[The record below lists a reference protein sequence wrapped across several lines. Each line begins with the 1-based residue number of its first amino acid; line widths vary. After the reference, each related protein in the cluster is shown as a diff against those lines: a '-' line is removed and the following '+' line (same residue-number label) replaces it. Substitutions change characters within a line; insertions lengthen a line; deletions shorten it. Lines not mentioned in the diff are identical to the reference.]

1 MTLRDKQIA
10 IIAKGSGISYS
21 FNALNTKCYY
31 MAKILKSYGLN
42 VTILSSIYYHPEP
55 FGKKVGRYKGI
66 KYYLPSVYPKAAS
79 IIKQAYYKL
88 AHTWRVT
95 CFLIY
100 LKHKWGKIHFI
111 FDDNSTPFP
120 FLLLLKWLGVIDL
133 IFNLEEWP
141 LAHNISY
148 KRKMY
153 SHFFTVCAL
162 KNCKKIVCV
171 SSYLIAQ
178 AIKYNKKSRV
188 FKLPALTEFN
198 ELNCDTSIN
207 ADGKHEMTRFLY
219 CGHVGYSEVIDTII
233 DAFEN
238 ICRLR
243 KNVKVELLLILH
255 GNELKLQKIS
265 DYVSRLEYPI
275 KIKSNLSES
284 DLFTEYSQASVL
296 LAPLRLSVQDQ
307 ARFPQKIA
315 EYVSLSK
322 PIITTF
328 VGDIGLYFESD
339 KSAIFID
346 DFSVAELEK
355 KMNYSIDNN
364 EKIVGIGVEGNAVG
378 RKHFNYKKYI
388 TKFGDFVT
396 S

>member
-1 MTLRDKQIA
+1 M
-10 IIAKGSGISYS
+10 
-21 FNALNTKCYY
+21 
-31 MAKILKSYGLN
+31 
-42 VTILSSIYYHPEP
+42 
-55 FGKKVGRYKGI
+55 
-66 KYYLPSVYPKAAS
+66 
-79 IIKQAYYKL
+79 
-88 AHTWRVT
+88 W
-95 CFLIY
+95 
-100 LKHKWGKIHFI
+100 
-111 FDDNSTPFP
+111 
-120 FLLLLKWLGVIDL
+120 
-133 IFNLEEWP
+133 
-141 LAHNISY
+141 
-148 KRKMY
+148 
-153 SHFFTVCAL
+153 SHFFIVCAFI
-162 KNCKKIVCV
+162 NCKKIVCV

-178 AIKYNKKSRV
+178 AIKYNNKSRV

-198 ELNCDTSIN
+198 KLNCDTSIN

-219 CGHVGYSEVIDTII
+219 CGNVGYSEVIDTII
-233 DAFEN
+233 GAYEN

-243 KNVKVELLLILH
+243 KNVKVELFLILH
-255 GNELKLQKIS
+255 GDELKLQKIS

-284 DLFTEYSQASVL
+284 DLLTEYSQASVL

-315 EYVSLSK
+315 EYVSFSK

-346 DFSVAELEK
+346 DFSLAELEK

-378 RKHFNYKKYI
+378 RRNFNYEKYI
-388 TKFGDFVT
+388 TEFGNFVI

>member
-1 MTLRDKQIA
+1 MRDKQIA

-21 FNALNTKCYY
+21 FDAVNTKCYY
-31 MAKILKSYGLN
+31 MAKALKSYGLN
-42 VTILSSIYYHPEP
+42 VTILSSIYYQPEL
-55 FGKKVGRYKGI
+55 FGKKVGKYKGI
-66 KYYLPSVYPKAAS
+66 KYYIPSVYPKAS
-79 IIKQAYYKL
+79 SKIKQIYYKL

-100 LKHKWGKIHFI
+100 LKLRWGKIHYI

-120 FLLLLKWLGVIDL
+120 FLLFFKWLGIIDL

-153 SHFFTVCAL
+153 SHYFTVCAF
-162 KNCKKIVCV
+162 KNCKKIVCI

-178 AIKYNKKSRV
+178 AIKYNNKSRV

-198 ELNCDTSIN
+198 ESNCDTPIN
-207 ADGKHEMTRFLY
+207 TDSKHEITRFLY
-219 CGHVGYSEVIDTII
+219 CGNVVYSEVIDTII
-233 DAFEN
+233 GAYEN

-255 GNELKLQKIS
+255 GNELKLQKFS
-265 DYVSRLEYPI
+265 DYARQLEYPI
-275 KIKSNLSES
+275 EIKSNLSES
-284 DLFTEYSQASVL
+284 DLLTEYSQASVF
-296 LAPLRLSVQDQ
+296 LAPLRLTVQDQ

-339 KSAIFID
+339 KNAIFID
-346 DFSVAELEK
+346 DFTVAELEK

-364 EKIVGIGVEGNAVG
+364 ERVVGIGVEGNAVG
-378 RKHFNYKKYI
+378 RKYFNYKKYI
-388 TKFGDFVT
+388 NEFGDFVT